1 MGPLVS
7 PAELASALDDNGLR
21 IIEVRLAADGGAH
34 AFAAGHVPGAAFSD
48 YAADGWRR
56 KIGNAP
62 GKVPDE
68 AHLASLLGRLGIIP
82 AHHVVLVPSGTSAND
97 LAASAR
103 VYFTLKLVGHEAVSI
118 LDGGSA
124 AWLSDPAFPVEQGES
139 RVKPLGPYPVRWNG
153 AVRAEIVEV
162 EAALAAGGLIVD
174 ARSPA
179 YFEGREKAGE
189 ARVAGRIPGAVNR
202 DYAGLF
208 DPARHGLKAPEALVA
223 YFAGLP
229 EGEAIAYCNT
239 GHTAALD
246 WFVLNEVLGRK
257 TRLYDGSMTEW
268 TEDASRPVENG

>member
-1 MGPLVS
+1 MAGLIS
-7 PAELASALDDNGLR
+7 PADLAKRLDDADLR
-21 IIEVRLAADGGAH
+21 IIEVKLAADGGAE

-68 AHLASLLGRLGIIP
+68 AHLSALIAKLGITP
-82 AHHVVLVPSGTSAND
+82 AHHVVLVPSGTNAND

-103 VYFTLKLVGHEAVSI
+103 VYFTLKLVGHEKVSI

-124 AWLSDPAFPVEQGES
+124 AWLADPALPVEQGPS
-139 RVKPLGPYPVRWNG
+139 KVAPAAPYPIRWN
-153 AVRAEIVEV
+153 AALRAEIPQV
-162 EAALAAGGLIVD
+162 EAAIKAGGLLID
-174 ARSPA
+174 ARAPA
-179 YFEGREKAGE
+179 YYEGREKASE
-189 ARVAGRIPGAVNR
+189 ARVAGRIPGALNR

-208 DPARHGLKAPEALVA
+208 DAARHGLKANAQLRD

-246 WFVLNEVLGRK
+246 WFVLSEILGRK

-268 TEDASRPVENG
+268 TEDAARPVENG